1 MTADTQEISKGLF
14 PPQSWAPYL
23 GGGILHAKRLQMYN
37 TDFQGSVKLY
47 LKRQFYLSG
56 MNLTELSS
64 VLLGKF
70 GMQKKKTIT
79 DSKYVS

>member
-1 MTADTQEISKGLF
+1 
-14 PPQSWAPYL
+14 
-23 GGGILHAKRLQMYN
+23 MYN

-47 LKRQFYLSG
+47 IKRQFYLSG
-56 MNLTELSS
+56 MTLTELSP